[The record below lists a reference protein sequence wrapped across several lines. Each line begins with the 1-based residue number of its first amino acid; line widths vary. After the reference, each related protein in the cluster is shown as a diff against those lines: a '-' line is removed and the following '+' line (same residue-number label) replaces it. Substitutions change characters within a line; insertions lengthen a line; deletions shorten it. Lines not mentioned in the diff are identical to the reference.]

1 MDERIIR
8 ETGKLRFGLHRMR
21 PVRERMSTGNF
32 CDQGTKTGNR
42 DV

>member
-8 ETGKLRFGLHRMR
+8 ETRKLRFGLHRMR
-21 PVRERMSTGNF
+21 PVRERMSTGNS
-32 CDQGTKTGNR
+32 CDQGTETCSG